1 MQAAKLQIAPPAHL
15 CAFVFSSPPIG
26 SQGQMQTTLTCMFTQ
41 NIRYSMLK
49 CLLSLCPTC
58 RQTTMPFKGAVFH
71 HSVFYVQMVSVST
84 QVTSIQV
91 TSSSGLHLTTLLW
104 RLQDPALMNQQPQPQ
119 QPAVQ
124 VPMAPP
130 AMSNSSADTMTYV
143 TPANIPVGNMAPLA
157 VSAATFTASSGATSQ
172 TNVMLANMPAH
183 MVMAAATSSGTASSS
198 GTFVRPQVSTPRAH
212 ATRRQQSV

>member
-1 MQAAKLQIAPPAHL
+1 MLTAHAGQSTLRLHGLANPLTLCCTSIDSRIHAVAAMQAAKLQIAPPAHL

-91 TSSSGLHLTTLLW
+91 SSSCG
-104 RLQDPALMNQQPQPQ
+104 
-119 QPAVQ
+119 
-124 VPMAPP
+124 
-130 AMSNSSADTMTYV
+130 
-143 TPANIPVGNMAPLA
+143 
-157 VSAATFTASSGATSQ
+157 
-172 TNVMLANMPAH
+172 
-183 MVMAAATSSGTASSS
+183 
-198 GTFVRPQVSTPRAH
+198 
-212 ATRRQQSV
+212 